1 MSDYIFEL
9 KDVCKNYEGIKA
21 LRNITMNIERGKV
34 HALIGENG
42 AGKSTLIRSL
52 SCVEQPSSGDIL
64 FNGKSVIGLNPKE
77 AHELGI
83 STVYQEPNQAL
94 DLTVM
99 ENLFMDRLKKNKF
112 GLIDKKQTKIDA
124 LELMEKTGINLNPT
138 ELVRNLGTAQRQML
152 EILKAMSY
160 DTKFIIFDEPTSSLT
175 TEETNKLFEIIN
187 SLKEK
192 GVTVLYISHR
202 MQEIFEICDHVFIFR
217 DGQFVSEG
225 NIKEYDN
232 DSLIKNMIGRDL
244 TERFYKK
251 EVEIGDTILEVNNL
265 SNSKV
270 KDVSFYLR
278 KGEVLGFSGLVG
290 SGRTETM
297 NSIFGLDSYT
307 GLIKLDGKEIK
318 IEKPIDAMKRGIVL
332 VPEDRKV
339 EGVVPIMS
347 IKRNITLP
355 NLKQVSSGPL
365 LSERKQKDLSN
376 KMIDKLKV
384 KTPSG
389 EQAVNN
395 LSGGNQQ
402 KVVFA
407 KWLASNPKVMILDE
421 PTRGIDVGA
430 KSEIYH
436 IIADLVSSGISVI
449 VISSDMPELISL
461 SDRIYCMRE
470 GKLVGELQKDEFKE
484 ETILKKIFGE

>member
-355 NLKQVSSGPL
+355 NLKQVSTGPL

-376 KMIDKLKV
+376 KMIDKLRV

>member
-232 DSLIKNMIGRDL
+232 DSLIKNMIGREL

-318 IEKPIDAMKRGIVL
+318 IEKPIDAMKLGIVL

-355 NLKQVSSGPL
+355 NLKQVSTGPL

-376 KMIDKLKV
+376 KMIDKLRV